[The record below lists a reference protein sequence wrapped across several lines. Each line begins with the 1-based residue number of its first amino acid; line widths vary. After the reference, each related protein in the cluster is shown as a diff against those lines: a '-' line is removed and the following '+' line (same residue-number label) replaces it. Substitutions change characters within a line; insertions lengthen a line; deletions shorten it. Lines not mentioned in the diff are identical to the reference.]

1 MAEPRM
7 EHRASSQSTGS
18 EPKGAE
24 LGIWFWV
31 RSLVDIRVLTLV
43 LLIGI
48 VVLGA
53 CSDDDAETIAAT
65 VTTESTATPTPEPA
79 QPDTLDPEVTP
90 TPEPAPE
97 SQDIPVADDVLYESD
112 MAHLTGVWSGAVVLQ
127 TELIIGN
134 PDAQWE
140 TDVRLVTEP
149 TADARACLMVRIEED
164 DPNEP
169 YYFFCMHGD
178 GTSEAAFQRADGEMD
193 VLLPRAS
200 RDAGSDPNQWI
211 TLSIIARGDDFWFL
225 INDQLVG
232 TANHSGTSEGAVG
245 VGVEVESDDVTQFEF
260 RNFVI
265 RALE

>member
-1 MAEPRM
+1 MGMADLRL
-7 EHRASSQSTGS
+7 EHRAGSRSTSS

-24 LGIWFWV
+24 LGIRFWV
-31 RSLVDIRVLTLV
+31 RSLVDIRVFALV

-53 CSDDDAETIAAT
+53 CGDDEAQTIEAT
-65 VTTESTATPTPEPA
+65 ATPESTATPSPEPELTTTQA
-79 QPDTLDPEVTP
+79 PDHGLETDE
-90 TPEPAPE
+90 
-97 SQDIPVADDVLYESD
+97 IPVVGEVLYESD

-127 TELIIGN
+127 TELIIEN
-134 PDAQWE
+134 SDAQWE

-149 TADARACLMVRIEED
+149 PGDARACLMVRIEED
-164 DPNEP
+164 DLNEAF
-169 YYFFCMHGD
+169 YLFCMHGN

-200 RDAGSDPNQWI
+200 RDAGSDPNQWT

-232 TANHSGTSEGAVG
+232 TAHHSRTSEGAVG
-245 VGVEVESDDVTQFEF
+245 VSVEVESDDVTQFEF
-260 RNFVI
+260 RDFVI